1 MKKLLLEI
9 PDNLDIDDKE
19 ASLLLA
25 AMLYEQGRVSLGEAS
40 SLAGYSKREFI
51 ELLGNY
57 NVSVFNYKPE
67 ELDSDVKNAQ
77 KYHR

>member
-19 ASLLLA
+19 AYLLLA
-25 AMLYEQGRVSLGEAS
+25 AKLYEQGRVSLGEAS
-40 SLAGYSKREFI
+40 TMAGYSKREFM

-57 NVSVFNYKPE
+57 NVSIFNHNAD
-67 ELDSDVKNAQ
+67 ELDNDVKNAR